1 MRIGII
7 GAGHIGGTL
16 ARQFVRI
23 GHDVVISNSRGPE
36 TLRELVAEVGGGAR
50 AVTAEEA
57 VAFGQ
62 VVVVAIPYG
71 RYRELPT
78 GGLEGKVVVDTC
90 NYYPERDGNDP
101 ELDSGVVTSSER
113 IRDHLGDADLVKAFN
128 AIFWE
133 NLRDRGRPKGDPDRL
148 GIPLSGADEEAKAVV
163 AGLIRDMGFD
173 PVDAGF
179 LRQGGRKHQPGTKV
193 YGVEL
198 SADEIA
204 ALLRV
209 ADRTHPDT
217 AARGGQTPAKPSR
230 VPAP

>member
-16 ARQFVRI
+16 AGLLVRI
-23 GHDVVISNSRGPE
+23 GHDVVVSNTRGPE
-36 TLRELVAEVGGGAR
+36 SLRELVSEVGGGLR
-50 AVTAEEA
+50 AVTVQEA
-57 VAFGQ
+57 VDFGE

-78 GGLEGKVVVDTC
+78 GGMEGKIVVDTC
-90 NYYPERDGNDP
+90 NYYPERDGIDP

-113 IRDHLGDADLVKAFN
+113 IRDHLGGADVVKAFN
-128 AIFWE
+128 AIHWQT
-133 NLRDRGRPKGDPDRL
+133 LRDRGLPKGDPGRL
-148 GIPLSGADEEAKAVV
+148 GIPVSGADEEAKAVV

-179 LRQGGRKHQPGTKV
+179 LRQGGRKHQPGTTV
-193 YGVEL
+193 YGAEL

-209 ADRTHPDT
+209 ADRSRPET
-217 AARGGQTPAKPSR
+217 AAGDGQTPAAPSR